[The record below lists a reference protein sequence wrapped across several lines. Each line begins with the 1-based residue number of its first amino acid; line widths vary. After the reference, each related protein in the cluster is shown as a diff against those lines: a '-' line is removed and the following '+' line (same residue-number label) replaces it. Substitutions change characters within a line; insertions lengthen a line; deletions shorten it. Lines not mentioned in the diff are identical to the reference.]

1 MALEVVFILFCVGL
15 NYIPIPV
22 LGEDGRH
29 LNKYRTVFIHL
40 KPNMVIRFTALNYL
54 ILRT

>member
-15 NYIPIPV
+15 NYIPV